1 MIGRNGWL
9 HGSEEM
15 VKPRG
20 ITLPNPPLEVIRQYA
35 SSRPLLRLVPLIELE
50 IDPVEPPKA
59 DGTDE
64 NPAAPEGQ

>member
-1 MIGRNGWL
+1 
-9 HGSEEM
+9 M
-15 VKPRG
+15 VEPKA
-20 ITLPNPPLEVIRQYA
+20 ITLPNPPLEVIRQLA

-50 IDPVEPPKA
+50 IDPVEPPKT